1 MRFLPIILCLGL
13 AIPSSG
19 WAAMLPMTPKDLALL
34 VRSGAPKDEIMQELT
49 KRRLALPLN
58 AAGEAILVESGA
70 TPAFIAEVKAGN
82 FALTAAQAEAASQA
96 EAARAASARQAS
108 AEAAAAAR
116 PPATPNSPAA
126 QSLPAGASMQGQLE
140 GELVKLAGGAVK
152 PFESKELSPIKFYVI
167 YQSAHWCGPCRAF
180 TPKLVDFYR
189 KMKPLHPE
197 FEVIFASCDHDE
209 ASMTS
214 YMNSEKMPWPALR
227 YDGRAL
233 LNKYCGSGI
242 PWLVVVDAEGRP
254 LTKNG
259 SDKQYIAPDK
269 ILGLLESEYLH

>member
-1 MRFLPIILCLGL
+1 MRFLPIILCLGF
-13 AIPSSG
+13 AIPSVG
-19 WAAMLPMTPKDLALL
+19 WAAMLPMTPKDLALM
-34 VRSGAPKDEIMQELT
+34 VRTGAPKDEILQELT
-49 KRRLALPLN
+49 KRRLALPLS

-70 TPAFIAEVKAGN
+70 SAAFIAEVKVGN
-82 FALTAAQAEAASQA
+82 FFLSAVQAEAAIQA
-96 EAARAASARQAS
+96 EAARAASALQAS
-108 AEAAAAAR
+108 AGATAER
-116 PPATPNSPAA
+116 PTTTPNSPAA

-140 GELVKLAGGAVK
+140 GKLVKLTGGVVK
-152 PFESKELSPIKFYVI
+152 NFESKELSPIKFYVI
-167 YQSAHWCGPCRAF
+167 YQSAHWSGPCRAF

-189 KMKPLHPE
+189 KMKPQHPE
-197 FEVIFASCDHDE
+197 FEVIFASCDRDE

-242 PWLVVVDAEGRP
+242 PWLVVVDADGRP

-259 SDKQYIAPDK
+259 IDKQYIAPDK
-269 ILGLLESEYLH
+269 ILALLESEYLH